1 MAKFPHGITSCSLRP
16 VILKVIAKREWLF
29 NQRRKIATSPSEFYC
44 MTRFLHRHFLLMML
58 MAGAVGLPAPAAE
71 ARKNFEILRISP
83 LRIMCFTTPCP
94 PWNAMAISQGTDMPG
109 PHPLYLGRL
118 PALRGA
124 KPAVA
129 RIARIW
135 RNKDCVIIRGRL
147 DTSRQR
153 PTLFVS
159 SILRSC

>member
-1 MAKFPHGITSCSLRP
+1 
-16 VILKVIAKREWLF
+16 LF
-29 NQRRKIATSPSEFYC
+29 DERRKIATASFELHPVMLFLPR
-44 MTRFLHRHFLLMML
+44 RFLSIMLL
-58 MAGAVGLPAPAAE
+58 AGALGLPADAAE
-71 ARKNFEILRISP
+71 ARNKFEILRISP

-94 PWNAMAISQGTDMPG
+94 PWNAMAISQGADMPG
-109 PHPLYLGRL
+109 PNPLYLGRL

-129 RIARIW
+129 RLAKTW
-135 RNKDCVIIRGRL
+135 RNKDCVIIRGKL

>member
-1 MAKFPHGITSCSLRP
+1 MMP
-16 VILKVIAKREWLF
+16 
-29 NQRRKIATSPSEFYC
+29 
-44 MTRFLHRHFLLMML
+44 FLQRHFRTCRLFAIVVLGVT
-58 MAGAVGLPAPAAE
+58 AATAPDAE
-71 ARKNFEILRISP
+71 ARNNSEILRISP

-94 PWNAMAISQGTDMPG
+94 PWNAMAISQGVEMPG

-118 PALRGA
+118 PALRGSKA
-124 KPAVA
+124 AVA
-129 RIARIW
+129 RIAKVW
-135 RNKDCVIIRGRL
+135 RKKDCAIIRGRL